1 MTDREAYIILN
12 LISGIG
18 PARVKALCTQFGS
31 VSGILKASTG
41 DLKSVQGIGHTL
53 AEAISSWKTD
63 TDYESEMKL
72 AERGG
77 VEIIS
82 LADDGYPAA
91 LKEVHDAPLCLY
103 VRGQM
108 PSDSDFILGVVGSRR
123 ITNYGRS
130 MSEHLSRAAAYA
142 GWTVVSGL
150 AYGTDAVAHKTVV
163 DAGGR
168 TIAVLGGGLARIFPQ
183 DHIPLAKSIIESG
196 GAVISEFPMEFAPNR
211 RSFPMRNR
219 IISGLSKGVLV
230 IEAGTTSGALI
241 TAKFAL
247 DQGRIVFA
255 VPGQADNPQARGCN
269 SLIKQ
274 GAKLTENFDDIIEE
288 FEFLPEFNR
297 SGKHKFVDDEE
308 VTHELEEPALK
319 LTEDE
324 GRITDLLKNGD
335 ASADSLVAETGIGAG
350 QLLSLL
356 MKMEMKKLISQLPGK
371 RFSLRKQ
378 IH

>member
-12 LISGIG
+12 IISGIG
-18 PARVKALCTQFGS
+18 PARVKSLCEHFGS
-31 VSGILKASTG
+31 VSGILQASPVE
-41 DLKSVQGIGHTL
+41 LKSVQGIGITL

-63 TDYESEMKL
+63 LDHESEMQL
-72 AERGG
+72 AERAG
-77 VEIIS
+77 VQIIT
-82 LADDGYPAA
+82 LADDEYPSI

-108 PSDSDFILGVVGSRR
+108 PSDNDFMLGVVGSRR

-130 MSEHLSRAAAYA
+130 MSEHLSRAAVYA

-150 AYGTDAVAHKTVV
+150 AYGTDAVAHRTVV

-183 DHIPLAKSIIESG
+183 DHIPLAKSIIDGG

-219 IISGLSKGVLV
+219 IISGLSKGVVV

-247 DQGRIVFA
+247 DQGRLIFA

-274 GAKLTENFDDIIEE
+274 GAKLTETFDDIMEE
-288 FEFLPEFNR
+288 FEFLPEFSRQKNY
-297 SGKHKFVDDEE
+297 KVVADQAVTDE
-308 VTHELEEPALK
+308 VEEHGLK

-324 GRITDLLKNGD
+324 GRIIGLLKNGD
-335 ASADSLVAETGIGAG
+335 ASADSLVAETGMGAG
-350 QLLSLL
+350 KLLSLL

-371 RFSLRKQ
+371 RFSLRK
-378 IH
+378 

>member
-12 LISGIG
+12 IISGIG
-18 PARVKALCTQFGS
+18 PARVKSLCEHFGS
-31 VSGILKASTG
+31 VANILETQKKELKA
-41 DLKSVQGIGHTL
+41 VNGIGDTL
-53 AEAISSWKTD
+53 AEAVASWRTD

-72 AERGG
+72 AERAG
-77 VEIIS
+77 VEIIT
-82 LADDGYPAA
+82 LADDKYPSI

-103 VRGQM
+103 SRGRF
-108 PSDSDFILGVVGSRR
+108 PSEDEFMIGVVGSRR
-123 ITNYGRS
+123 ITNYGKA
-130 MSEHLSRAAAYA
+130 MAEHLSRSAVYA

-150 AYGTDAVAHKTVV
+150 AYGTDAVAHKTTV

-183 DHIPLAKSIIESG
+183 DHIPLAKSIIEGG

-247 DQGRIVFA
+247 EQNRLVFA

-269 SLIKQ
+269 ALIRQ
-274 GAKLTENFDDIIEE
+274 GAKLTENFEDIIGE
-288 FEFLPEFNR
+288 FEFLPDM
-297 SGKHKFVDDEE
+297 SKLAHLKVIDGKDVADERDN
-308 VTHELEEPALK
+308 ACLK
-319 LTEDE
+319 LDEDE
-324 GRITDLLKNGD
+324 CRIIALLKNGD
-335 ASADSLVAETGIGAG
+335 ASADSLSAETEMGTGK
-350 QLLSLL
+350 LLSLL

-371 RFSLRKQ
+371 RFSLRK
-378 IH
+378 

>member
-12 LISGIG
+12 IISGIG
-18 PARVKALCTQFGS
+18 PARVKSLCDHFGS
-31 VSGILKASTG
+31 VSNILEAPAG
-41 DLKSVQGIGHTL
+41 ELKSVHGIGNTL
-53 AEAISSWKTD
+53 AEAISGWKTD
-63 TDYESEMKL
+63 SDHESEMAL
-72 AERGG
+72 AERAG
-77 VEIIS
+77 VEIIT
-82 LADDGYPAA
+82 LADDEYPSA
-91 LKEVHDAPLCLY
+91 LREVHDAPLCLY

-108 PSDSDFILGVVGSRR
+108 PSDNDFMLGVVGSRR

-130 MSEHLSRAAAYA
+130 MSEHLSRSAAYA

-150 AYGTDAVAHKTVV
+150 AYGTDAVAHKAVV

-183 DHIPLAKSIIESG
+183 DHVPLAKSIIEGG
-196 GAVISEFPMEFAPNR
+196 GAVVSEFPMEFAPNR

-230 IEAGTTSGALI
+230 IEAGTASGALI

-247 DQGRIVFA
+247 DQGRLVFA

-274 GAKLTENFDDIIEE
+274 GAKLTESFEDIMEE
-288 FEFLPEFNR
+288 FEFFPELSR
-297 SGKHKFVDDEE
+297 SANYKVVDDVDVTNEKEE
-308 VTHELEEPALK
+308 LSLK

-324 GRITDLLKNGD
+324 GKIIAFLKNGD
-335 ASADSLVAETGIGAG
+335 ASADSLVEETGMGAG
-350 QLLSLL
+350 KLLSLL

-371 RFSLRKQ
+371 RFSLR
-378 IH
+378 

>member
-12 LISGIG
+12 IISGIG
-18 PARVKALCTQFGS
+18 PARVKSLCGHFGS
-31 VSGILKASTG
+31 VSSILQASSG
-41 DLKSVQGIGHTL
+41 ELKSVQGIGNTL
-53 AEAISSWKTD
+53 AEAISCWKND
-63 TDYESEMKL
+63 SEHESEMKL
-72 AERGG
+72 AEKAG
-77 VEIIS
+77 VEIIT
-82 LADDGYPAA
+82 LADDEYPSV

-108 PSDSDFILGVVGSRR
+108 PSDNDFMLGVVGSRR

-150 AYGTDAVAHKTVV
+150 AYGTDAVAHKAVV

-183 DHIPLAKSIIESG
+183 DHVPLAKSIIESG

-230 IEAGTTSGALI
+230 IEAGTVSGALI

-247 DQGRIVFA
+247 DQGRLVFA

-269 SLIKQ
+269 ALIKQ
-274 GAKLTENFDDIIEE
+274 GAKLTESFDDIMEE
-288 FEFLPEFNR
+288 FEFFPEFSRPAN
-297 SGKHKFVDDEE
+297 HKVVDDHDVANER
-308 VTHELEEPALK
+308 EEPGLK

-324 GRITDLLKNGD
+324 GRIIGLLKNGD
-335 ASADSLVAETGIGAG
+335 ASADSLVAETGMGAG
-350 QLLSLL
+350 KLLSLL

-371 RFSLRKQ
+371 RFSLRK
-378 IH
+378 

>member
-1 MTDREAYIILN
+1 MAMTDREAYIILN
-12 LISGIG
+12 IISGIG
-18 PARVKALCTQFGS
+18 PARVKSLCGHFGS
-31 VSGILKASTG
+31 VSGILQASPRE
-41 DLKSVQGIGHTL
+41 LKSVQGIGTTL

-63 TDYESEMKL
+63 LDHESEMKL
-72 AERGG
+72 AERAG
-77 VEIIS
+77 VQIIT
-82 LADDGYPAA
+82 LADDEYPSV

-108 PSDSDFILGVVGSRR
+108 PSDNDFMLGVVGSRR

-130 MSEHLSRAAAYA
+130 MSEHLSRAAVYA
-142 GWTVVSGL
+142 GWTIVSGL

-168 TIAVLGGGLARIFPQ
+168 TVAVLGGGLARIFPQ
-183 DHIPLAKSIIESG
+183 DHIPLAKSIIDGG

-219 IISGLSKGVLV
+219 IISGLSKGVVV

-247 DQGRIVFA
+247 DQGRLIFA

-274 GAKLTENFDDIIEE
+274 GAKLTETFDDIMEE
-288 FEFLPEFNR
+288 FEFLPEFSRQRNY
-297 SGKHKFVDDEE
+297 KVVADQDVIDEVE
-308 VTHELEEPALK
+308 DHDLK

-324 GRITDLLKNGD
+324 GRIIGLLKNGD
-335 ASADSLVAETGIGAG
+335 ASADSLVAETGMGAG
-350 QLLSLL
+350 KLLSLL

-371 RFSLRKQ
+371 RFSLRK
-378 IH
+378 

>member
-1 MTDREAYIILN
+1 MTDREAYITLN
-12 LISGIG
+12 IISGIG
-18 PARVKALCTQFGS
+18 PARVKSLCGRFGS
-31 VSGILKASTG
+31 VSNVLQSSREE
-41 DLKSVQGIGHTL
+41 LKSVQGIGGTL
-53 AEAISSWKTD
+53 AEAISCWKTD
-63 TDYESEMKL
+63 ADYKSEMKL
-72 AERGG
+72 AERAG
-77 VEIIS
+77 VEIIT
-82 LADDGYPAA
+82 LADDEYPSA

-103 VRGQM
+103 IRGQM
-108 PSDSDFILGVVGSRR
+108 PSDNDFMLGVVGSRR

-183 DHIPLAKSIIESG
+183 DHVPLAKSIIESG

-219 IISGLSKGVLV
+219 IISGLSKGVIV

-247 DQGRIVFA
+247 DQGRLVFA

-274 GAKLTENFDDIIEE
+274 GAKLTESFDDIMEE
-288 FEFLPEFNR
+288 FEFLPAFSRTSNY
-297 SGKHKFVDDEE
+297 KIVDDQD
-308 VTHELEEPALK
+308 VTNKREEPTLK

-324 GRITDLLKNGD
+324 GRIIGLLKNGD
-335 ASADSLVAETGIGAG
+335 ASADSLVAETGMGAG
-350 QLLSLL
+350 KLLSLL

-371 RFSLRKQ
+371 RFSLRK
-378 IH
+378 

>member
-1 MTDREAYIILN
+1 MAMTDREAYIILN
-12 LISGIG
+12 IISGIG
-18 PARVKALCTQFGS
+18 PARVKSLCEHFGS
-31 VSGILKASTG
+31 VSGILQASPVE
-41 DLKSVQGIGHTL
+41 LKSVQGIGITL

-63 TDYESEMKL
+63 LDHESEMQL
-72 AERGG
+72 AERAG
-77 VEIIS
+77 VQIIT
-82 LADDGYPAA
+82 LADDEYPSI

-108 PSDSDFILGVVGSRR
+108 PSDNDFMLGVVGSRR

-130 MSEHLSRAAAYA
+130 MSEHLSRAAVYA

-150 AYGTDAVAHKTVV
+150 AYGTDAVAHRTVV

-183 DHIPLAKSIIESG
+183 DHIPLAKSIIDGG

-219 IISGLSKGVLV
+219 IISGLSKGVVV

-247 DQGRIVFA
+247 DQGRLIFA

-274 GAKLTENFDDIIEE
+274 GAKLTETFDDIMEE
-288 FEFLPEFNR
+288 FEFLPEFSRPKNY
-297 SGKHKFVDDEE
+297 KVLADHDVTDE
-308 VTHELEEPALK
+308 VEEHGLK

-324 GRITDLLKNGD
+324 GRIIGLLKNGE
-335 ASADSLVAETGIGAG
+335 AGADSLIAETGMGAG
-350 QLLSLL
+350 KILSLL

-371 RFSLRKQ
+371 RFSLRK
-378 IH
+378 

>member
-12 LISGIG
+12 IISGIG
-18 PARVKALCTQFGS
+18 PARVKSLCEHFGS
-31 VSGILKASTG
+31 VSGILQASPG
-41 DLKSVQGIGHTL
+41 ELKSVQGIGITL

-63 TDYESEMKL
+63 LDHESEMQL
-72 AERGG
+72 AERAG
-77 VEIIS
+77 VQIIT
-82 LADDGYPAA
+82 LADDEYPSI

-108 PSDSDFILGVVGSRR
+108 PSDNDFMLGVVGSRR

-130 MSEHLSRAAAYA
+130 MSEHLSRAAVYA

-150 AYGTDAVAHKTVV
+150 AYGTDAVAHRTVV

-183 DHIPLAKSIIESG
+183 DHIPLAKSIIDGG

-219 IISGLSKGVLV
+219 IISGLSKGVVV

-247 DQGRIVFA
+247 DQGRLIFA

-274 GAKLTENFDDIIEE
+274 GAKLTETFDDIMEE
-288 FEFLPEFNR
+288 FEFLPEFSRQKNY
-297 SGKHKFVDDEE
+297 KVVADQAVTDE
-308 VTHELEEPALK
+308 VEEHGLK

-324 GRITDLLKNGD
+324 GRIIGLLKNGD
-335 ASADSLVAETGIGAG
+335 ASADSLVAETGMGAG
-350 QLLSLL
+350 KLLSLL

-371 RFSLRKQ
+371 RFSLRK
-378 IH
+378 

>member
-12 LISGIG
+12 IISGIG
-18 PARVKALCTQFGS
+18 PARVKSLCSHFGS
-31 VSGILKASTG
+31 VSNVLQASPVE
-41 DLKSVQGIGHTL
+41 LKSVQGIGSTL
-53 AEAISSWKTD
+53 ADAISRWRDDS
-63 TDYESEMKL
+63 DYESEMKL
-72 AERGG
+72 ADRAG
-77 VEIIS
+77 VEIITLS
-82 LADDGYPAA
+82 DNEYPAV
-91 LKEVHDAPLCLY
+91 LREVHDAPLCLY

-108 PSDSDFILGVVGSRR
+108 PSDSDFMLGVVGSRR

-150 AYGTDAVAHKTVV
+150 AYGTDAVAHKAVV

-247 DQGRIVFA
+247 DQGRLVFA
-255 VPGQADNPQARGCN
+255 VPGQADNPQAKGCN

-274 GAKLTENFDDIIEE
+274 GAKLTETFDDIMEE
-288 FEFLPEFNR
+288 FEFFPEFSRQDNY
-297 SGKHKFVDDEE
+297 KVVDDHD
-308 VTHELEEPALK
+308 VTNEKEEPCLK
-319 LTEDE
+319 LAEDE
-324 GRITDLLKNGD
+324 GRIIGLLKNGE
-335 ASADSLVAETGIGAG
+335 ASADSLVVETGMSAG
-350 QLLSLL
+350 KLLALL

-371 RFSLRKQ
+371 RFSLRK
-378 IH
+378 

>member
-1 MTDREAYIILN
+1 MTDREAYVILN
-12 LISGIG
+12 MISGIG
-18 PARVKALCTQFGS
+18 PARVKSLCGHFGS
-31 VSGILKASTG
+31 VSSILQASPVE
-41 DLKSVQGIGHTL
+41 LKSVQGIGSAL
-53 AEAISSWKTD
+53 AEAISSWKPD
-63 TDYESEMKL
+63 LNHESEMKL
-72 AERGG
+72 AERAG
-77 VEIIS
+77 VEIIT
-82 LADDGYPAA
+82 LADNEYPSV

-108 PSDSDFILGVVGSRR
+108 PSDNDFMLGVVGSRR

-150 AYGTDAVAHKTVV
+150 AYGTDAVAHKAVV

-168 TIAVLGGGLARIFPQ
+168 TVAVLGGGLARIFPQ
-183 DHIPLAKSIIESG
+183 DHVPLAKSIIESG
-196 GAVISEFPMEFAPNR
+196 GTVISEFPMEFAPNR

-247 DQGRIVFA
+247 DQGRLVFA

-274 GAKLTENFDDIIEE
+274 GAKLTESFDDIMEE
-288 FEFLPEFNR
+288 FEFFPEFSRPANY
-297 SGKHKFVDDEE
+297 KVVDDHD
-308 VTHELEEPALK
+308 VTNEREEPGLK

-324 GRITDLLKNGD
+324 GRIIGLLKNGE
-335 ASADSLVAETGIGAG
+335 ANADSLVVETGMSAG
-350 QLLSLL
+350 KLLSLL

-371 RFSLRKQ
+371 RFSLRK
-378 IH
+378 

>member
-12 LISGIG
+12 IISGIG
-18 PARVKALCTQFGS
+18 PARVKSLCTHFGT
-31 VSGILKASTG
+31 VSNVLQASSAE
-41 DLKSVQGIGHTL
+41 LKSVQGIGDTL
-53 AEAISSWKTD
+53 AKAISSWKTD
-63 TDYESEMKL
+63 LDYESEMKL
-72 AERGG
+72 AERAG
-77 VEIIS
+77 VEILT
-82 LADDGYPAA
+82 LADDEYPSV
-91 LKEVHDAPLCLY
+91 LKELHDAPLCLY
-103 VRGQM
+103 TRGQM
-108 PSDSDFILGVVGSRR
+108 PSENDFMLGVVGSRR

-150 AYGTDAVAHKTVV
+150 AYGTDAVAHRTVV
-163 DAGGR
+163 EAGGR

-183 DHIPLAKSIIESG
+183 DHVPLAKSIIEGG

-230 IEAGTTSGALI
+230 IEAGTTSGSLI

-247 DQGRIVFA
+247 DQGRLVFA

-274 GAKLTENFDDIIEE
+274 GAKLTESFEDIMEE
-288 FEFLPEFNR
+288 FEFLPEFSRPANY
-297 SGKHKFVDDEE
+297 KFVDDQHVANEKG
-308 VTHELEEPALK
+308 EPDLK
-319 LTEDE
+319 LPEDE
-324 GRITDLLKNGD
+324 GRIIGLLKNGD
-335 ASADSLVAETGIGAG
+335 ASTDSLVAETGMSAG
-350 QLLSLL
+350 KLLSLL

-371 RFSLRKQ
+371 RFSIRR
-378 IH
+378 

>member
-12 LISGIG
+12 IISGIG
-18 PARVKALCTQFGS
+18 PARVKSLCGHFGS
-31 VSGILKASTG
+31 VSNALQASPQE
-41 DLKSVQGIGHTL
+41 LKSVQGIGNTL
-53 AEAISSWKTD
+53 AEAISCWKD
-63 TDYESEMKL
+63 NSNHEAEMEL
-72 AERGG
+72 AEKAGA
-77 VEIIS
+77 EIITLS
-82 LADDGYPAA
+82 DDGYPSA

-108 PSDSDFILGVVGSRR
+108 PSDSDCLLGVVGSRR

-150 AYGTDAVAHKTVV
+150 AYGTDAVAHKAVV
-163 DAGGR
+163 EAGGR

-183 DHIPLAKSIIESG
+183 DHVPLAKSIIDGG

-219 IISGLSKGVLV
+219 IISGLSKGVIV

-247 DQGRIVFA
+247 DQGRLVFA

-274 GAKLTENFDDIIEE
+274 GAKLTESFDDIMEE
-288 FEFLPEFNR
+288 FEFL
-297 SGKHKFVDDEE
+297 
-308 VTHELEEPALK
+308 HELPLKSNYKVVDEYAVTNENYEPDLK
-319 LTEDE
+319 VPEDE
-324 GRITDLLKNGD
+324 GRIIALLKKGD
-335 ASADSLVAETGIGAG
+335 ASADSLVAETGMGAG
-350 QLLSLL
+350 KLLSLL

-371 RFSLRKQ
+371 RFSLR
-378 IH
+378 

>member
-12 LISGIG
+12 IISGIG
-18 PARVKALCTQFGS
+18 PARVKSLCGHFGS
-31 VSGILKASTG
+31 VSNALQASPQE
-41 DLKSVQGIGHTL
+41 LKSVQGIGNTL
-53 AEAISSWKTD
+53 AESISCWKD
-63 TDYESEMKL
+63 NSNHEAEMEL
-72 AERGG
+72 AEKAGA
-77 VEIIS
+77 EIITLS
-82 LADDGYPAA
+82 DDGYPSA

-108 PSDSDFILGVVGSRR
+108 PSDSDCLLGVVGSRR

-150 AYGTDAVAHKTVV
+150 AYGTDAVAHKAVV
-163 DAGGR
+163 EAGGR

-183 DHIPLAKSIIESG
+183 DHVPLAKSIIEGG

-247 DQGRIVFA
+247 DQGRLVFA
-255 VPGQADNPQARGCN
+255 VPGQADNPQAKGCN

-274 GAKLTENFDDIIEE
+274 GAKLTESFDDIMEE
-288 FEFLPEFNR
+288 FEFL
-297 SGKHKFVDDEE
+297 
-308 VTHELEEPALK
+308 HELPLQSNYKVVDEHAVTNENYEPDLK
-319 LTEDE
+319 VPEDE
-324 GRITDLLKNGD
+324 GRIIALLKNGD
-335 ASADSLVAETGIGAG
+335 ASADSLVAETGMGAG
-350 QLLSLL
+350 KLLSLL

-371 RFSLRKQ
+371 RFSLR
-378 IH
+378 

>member
-12 LISGIG
+12 IISGIG
-18 PARVKALCTQFGS
+18 PARVKALCSHFGS
-31 VSGILKASTG
+31 VSNALHASLLE
-41 DLKSVQGIGHTL
+41 LKSVQGIGSTLGEAIACWKNNTEHEAEMEL
-53 AEAISSWKTD
+53 AEKA
-63 TDYESEMKL
+63 
-72 AERGG
+72 G
-77 VEIIS
+77 VEIIT
-82 LADDGYPAA
+82 LADEEYPSD
-91 LKEVHDAPLCLY
+91 LREVHDAPLCLY

-108 PSDSDFILGVVGSRR
+108 PSESDFLLGVVGSRR

-168 TIAVLGGGLARIFPQ
+168 TIAVLGGGLARVFPQ
-183 DHIPLAKSIIESG
+183 DHVPLAKSIIDGG

-219 IISGLSKGVLV
+219 IISGLSKGILV

-247 DQGRIVFA
+247 EQGRLIFA
-255 VPGQADNPQARGCN
+255 VPGQADNPQAKGCN

-274 GAKLTENFDDIIEE
+274 GAKLTESFDDIMEE
-288 FEFLPEFNR
+288 FEFLHGSPRQFNY
-297 SGKHKFVDDEE
+297 KVVDDHA
-308 VTHELEEPALK
+308 VTNENEQHDLK
-319 LTEDE
+319 LSEDE
-324 GRITDLLKNGD
+324 GRIIALLKDGD
-335 ASADSLVAETGIGAG
+335 ASADSLVAETGMGAG
-350 QLLSLL
+350 KLLSLL

-371 RFSLRKQ
+371 RFSLRR
-378 IH
+378 